1 MNHSIDQLIQRID
14 AMQDLAVKANRVR
27 NQYSGQSRKDY
38 DHDACKHLLEQIQD
52 LARGIVND
60 KVGDTVPVEF
70 DDMKKKVL
78 DDALKDIKGT
88 RMDDAYYYFRTDK

>member
-14 AMQDLAVKANRVR
+14 AMRDLAVKANRVR

-88 RMDDAYYYFRTDK
+88 RMDDAY

>member
-14 AMQDLAVKANRVR
+14 AMRDLAVKANRVR

-70 DDMKKKVL
+70 DDVKKKVL

-88 RMDDAYYYFRTDK
+88 RMDDAYYYFKTDK

>member
-14 AMQDLAVKANRVR
+14 AMRDLAVKANRVR

>member
-14 AMQDLAVKANRVR
+14 AMRDLAVKANRVR
-27 NQYSGQSRKDY
+27 NQYSGQARKDY

-88 RMDDAYYYFRTDK
+88 RMDDAYYSFRTDK

>member
-14 AMQDLAVKANRVR
+14 AMRDLAVKANRVR
-27 NQYSGQSRKDY
+27 NQYSGQARKDY

-70 DDMKKKVL
+70 DDVKKKVL

-88 RMDDAYYYFRTDK
+88 RMDDAYYYFNIDK

>member
-14 AMQDLAVKANRVR
+14 AMRDLAVKANRVR

-88 RMDDAYYYFRTDK
+88 RMDDAYYYFNTDK

>member
-14 AMQDLAVKANRVR
+14 AMRDLAVKANRVR

-70 DDMKKKVL
+70 DDVKKKVL

>member
-14 AMQDLAVKANRVR
+14 AMRDLAVKANRVR

-78 DDALKDIKGT
+78 DDALKDIKVT

>member
-14 AMQDLAVKANRVR
+14 AMRDLAVKANRVR

-60 KVGDTVPVEF
+60 NS
-70 DDMKKKVL
+70 
-78 DDALKDIKGT
+78 T
-88 RMDDAYYYFRTDK
+88 RLNSLRYKLF

>member
-14 AMQDLAVKANRVR
+14 AMRDLAVKANRVR

-70 DDMKKKVL
+70 DDKKKKVL

>member
-14 AMQDLAVKANRVR
+14 AMRDLAVKANRVR

-78 DDALKDIKGT
+78 DDALKDIEGT